1 MADEE
6 ELTPKQREEQK
17 KAKEEATAAS
27 LREAEALK
35 KLREEYGLL
44 AKIMRDVNKE
54 TKEAYQELK
63 EAGVITKESAEAI
76 AEYIEAERDLHLAK
90 ESGKKDL
97 TEETSLRDTAKTL
110 LAEHGEE
117 VVKFAENLAKQAAF
131 QDKVNRYT
139 KIGAEVVKAY
149 SSALSFA
156 GLSSWD
162 FTDGLKGMATQL
174 QKTGLEFNE
183 LNSSIEVSVGL
194 GPKSV
199 EVANELVEGD
209 NKLAATRE
217 ELREAQ
223 TALNTTFRQFGTLSK
238 DAQKVMADEVIA
250 MTRLGA
256 STEASTA
263 AIDLFNNAMGGVQK
277 RGEKEIL
284 PFLND
289 LSQELGLPT
298 GKVVEDFVKLGPLM
312 ARFGKEGK
320 SQMSELAK
328 RARMMGIDISEAF
341 DIAEAADTFEG
352 ASDMAGKLNAQ
363 LGSQINSVKL
373 LGLGHAERLK
383 YLRDELKAAMPI
395 NKNFQ
400 DLHRRERQAIAEMM
414 GVDESIAAKIL
425 GSDDEL
431 AKYNQ
436 STEDMTKRSERLTTM
451 NQHLKAS
458 LEKIAVQFSG
468 LAMKV
473 ADAAVALAKIGPTLV
488 YIGMFIGL
496 IYGIGKAYLWYIG
509 IKKLWV
515 AATQA
520 ETFTQAL
527 KIVMN
532 KTQEESEE
540 SLARAQQMQQ
550 QKMQQG
556 TERFKSFMKGAKHL
570 WPVLLALGAAIL
582 MMGYGIKLAA
592 EGAAELVYAF
602 NGLGDAAGMAALG
615 LAILMVPF
623 VAFLAVAA
631 VALYTGVGP
640 GLAGM
645 FMAMGFGALML
656 GGGVA
661 LAAYGMSLF
670 VESIKG
676 LSEAEAL
683 AGVMVLQTLPI
694 VLLAMVPA
702 LTILGLF
709 GLPTLI
715 GISLALTAMGFG
727 MKLAG
732 EGAAKFISSIA
743 GLSRLKFGRVAEEMI
758 QVAKAIG
765 TLSAAMAKLDGGGL
779 YRIGSNTGQLYD
791 LAGALHEFDGISA
804 SAASGLDALESV
816 ISVSTKISSSELD
829 NMERVMNSVVD
840 VGAAAKAAEMSG
852 FEKLAN
858 AIAGMFGGAN
868 DRGSGQQR
876 EVVLKVNNNE
886 LGRVVVDVLEGEYGV
901 NIAR

>member
-63 EAGVITKESAEAI
+63 EAGVITKESAQAI

-298 GKVVEDFVKLGPLM
+298 GKVVEDFV
-312 ARFGKEGK
+312 
-320 SQMSELAK
+320 
-328 RARMMGIDISEAF
+328 
-341 DIAEAADTFEG
+341 
-352 ASDMAGKLNAQ
+352 
-363 LGSQINSVKL
+363 
-373 LGLGHAERLK
+373 
-383 YLRDELKAAMPI
+383 
-395 NKNFQ
+395 
-400 DLHRRERQAIAEMM
+400 
-414 GVDESIAAKIL
+414 
-425 GSDDEL
+425 
-431 AKYNQ
+431 
-436 STEDMTKRSERLTTM
+436 
-451 NQHLKAS
+451 
-458 LEKIAVQFSG
+458 
-468 LAMKV
+468 
-473 ADAAVALAKIGPTLV
+473 
-488 YIGMFIGL
+488 
-496 IYGIGKAYLWYIG
+496 
-509 IKKLWV
+509 
-515 AATQA
+515 
-520 ETFTQAL
+520 
-527 KIVMN
+527 
-532 KTQEESEE
+532 
-540 SLARAQQMQQ
+540 
-550 QKMQQG
+550 
-556 TERFKSFMKGAKHL
+556 
-570 WPVLLALGAAIL
+570 
-582 MMGYGIKLAA
+582 
-592 EGAAELVYAF
+592 
-602 NGLGDAAGMAALG
+602 
-615 LAILMVPF
+615 
-623 VAFLAVAA
+623 
-631 VALYTGVGP
+631 
-640 GLAGM
+640 
-645 FMAMGFGALML
+645 
-656 GGGVA
+656 
-661 LAAYGMSLF
+661 
-670 VESIKG
+670 
-676 LSEAEAL
+676 
-683 AGVMVLQTLPI
+683 
-694 VLLAMVPA
+694 
-702 LTILGLF
+702 
-709 GLPTLI
+709 
-715 GISLALTAMGFG
+715 
-727 MKLAG
+727 
-732 EGAAKFISSIA
+732 
-743 GLSRLKFGRVAEEMI
+743 
-758 QVAKAIG
+758 
-765 TLSAAMAKLDGGGL
+765 
-779 YRIGSNTGQLYD
+779 
-791 LAGALHEFDGISA
+791 
-804 SAASGLDALESV
+804 
-816 ISVSTKISSSELD
+816 
-829 NMERVMNSVVD
+829 
-840 VGAAAKAAEMSG
+840 
-852 FEKLAN
+852 
-858 AIAGMFGGAN
+858 
-868 DRGSGQQR
+868 
-876 EVVLKVNNNE
+876 
-886 LGRVVVDVLEGEYGV
+886 
-901 NIAR
+901 